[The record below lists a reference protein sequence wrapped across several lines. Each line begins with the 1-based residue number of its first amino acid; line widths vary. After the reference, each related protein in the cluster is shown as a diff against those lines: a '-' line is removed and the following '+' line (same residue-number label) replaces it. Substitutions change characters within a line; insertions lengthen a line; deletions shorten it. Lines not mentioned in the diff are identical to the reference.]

1 MMRMCI
7 VNLNIEYEC
16 GYYMRPFQVMERV
29 REKVEEVAEKTG
41 EVIGQGLT
49 EGWGKAADLRADF
62 KKEFLRLYRKTE
74 RNRMSE
80 KKVGF
85 QRITEKT
92 VKAKTGKIWEEWFTI
107 LDSWGA
113 KEKGHAQNVKHLR
126 EHYELSPWWAQ
137 AVTIR
142 YEWKRGLRK

>member
-1 MMRMCI
+1 MRMCI

-49 EGWGKAADLRADF
+49 EGWGKAADLREDF

-142 YEWKRGLRK
+142 YEWEKGLRK